1 MLDINYLTIKYYK
14 LLQLLF
20 GPLSALQEMII
31 AAVEVFSEHM
41 RECLLSGGGSVAG
54 GGALPVDVLRT
65 RLLANLRHLREAY
78 DSLLKL
84 DLPSQV

>member
-1 MLDINYLTIKYYK
+1 
-14 LLQLLF
+14 
-20 GPLSALQEMII
+20 MII

-41 RECLLSGGGSVAG
+41 RACLLSGGGGSGG

-84 DLPSQV
+84 DLPSQVQHTAGVNDVVPLWRSIK

>member
-1 MLDINYLTIKYYK
+1 M
-14 LLQLLF
+14 
-20 GPLSALQEMII
+20 
-31 AAVEVFSEHM
+31 EVFSEHM
-41 RECLLSGGGSVAG
+41 RACLLSGGGGVGG

-84 DLPSQV
+84 DLPSQVFYTYGWRRS